1 MITGSQIRMARSA
14 VRLTAQQLAETSG
27 VSWATIQRME
37 ATDEVPTALAKNL
50 EAVQRTL
57 EAAGVEFTDGD
68 APGVRLR
75 KRED

>member
-1 MITGSQIRMARSA
+1 MARSA
-14 VRLTAQQLAETSG
+14 LRLTAHQLAEKSG

-50 EAVQRTL
+50 EAVQQAL
-57 EAAGVEFTDGD
+57 EAGGVEFIDGD

-75 KRED
+75 KAE

>member
-1 MITGSQIRMARSA
+1 MGRTAL
-14 VRLTAQQLAETSG
+14 RLTAQQLAEKSG

-50 EAVQRTL
+50 EAVQHAL
-57 EAAGVEFTDGD
+57 EAGGVEFIDGD

-75 KRED
+75 KAE